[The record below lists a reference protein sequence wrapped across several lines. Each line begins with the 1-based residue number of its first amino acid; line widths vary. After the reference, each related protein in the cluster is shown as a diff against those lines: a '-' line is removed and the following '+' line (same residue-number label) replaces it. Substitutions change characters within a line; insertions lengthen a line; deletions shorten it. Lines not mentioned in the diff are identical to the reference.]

1 MSHVLF
7 GLIVG
12 MWAVSPGQKMEWAS
26 EDRIPQCV
34 GCLWGSAHMNIV
46 IVARMGVR
54 EL

>member
-12 MWAVSPGQKMEWAS
+12 MWAVSPGQEMEWKS

-34 GCLWGSAHMNIV
+34 GSLWGSAHMNTV
-46 IVARMGVR
+46 IVP
-54 EL
+54 